1 MADMKYE
8 SDVQKY
14 LDIQSQYTVEFT
26 KWENRV
32 TKILKRYRDDTRSA
46 SGNETAKFNILW
58 SNVQTLKPAV
68 YARMPKADV
77 SRRFVDNDPVARVAA
92 LLLER
97 ALNYEIEHF
106 SDFRSCVDHSVED
119 RFLGGRGVGWVRY
132 EPHIETVEPDTEIT
146 DDASSQAAELNEG
159 KEGEPDE
166 KIAWE
171 CSPTDYV
178 HWKDFGHNAAR
189 TWEEVNQVWRWVYMS
204 EASFNKRFPKFK
216 GKVPFDS
223 APDQLNKYTQQSAP
237 HKDKAKVCELWD
249 METGK
254 VCWFAK
260 NYPKMLDKVD
270 DPLDLEGFFPCAK
283 PLYATTTSDSLVP
296 VPDFVLYQD
305 QANELDILSDR
316 IDGLIKALRVRGIYD
331 SSVPEL
337 QRLLTEGDNNTLVPT
352 DKWAVFSE
360 KGGLKGTIDLLP
372 LDMIA
377 GALLQC
383 YNAQTNVKGQIYEIT
398 GISDIIRGESVAS
411 ETATA
416 QQIKGQWAGLRLKSM
431 QDGVAL
437 FASHLIQLKAQV
449 ICDKYQ
455 PETILSYAAATQL
468 SAADQ
473 ALIPKALELLKN
485 DPLCTFRIEV
495 EADSLVM
502 LDEAQDKADRVEFT
516 KAMAQLLPQAVAAGA
531 QVPEMVPF
539 ILGGIQ
545 YFVGGFKQARTLEGT
560 LDQALEAL
568 KAKQAQNAANPQ
580 PTKEQMEAQAESQK
594 VQAQGQVDAQLTQ
607 IKTKSAET
615 IAGITAQANIAIEKM
630 RTDHQSQ
637 LRAAEITAEQNFERW
652 KEQLDN
658 ATKIQIARIS
668 AGTDAGNPEDQAAS
682 QAAAQE
688 IISALGNHMQ
698 AIQQHLDATLQT
710 QAAIHQDAMGRM
722 GETIKALSAP
732 KRVVR
737 GQDGRIAGIEPV
749 MQPGTQTVQ

>member
-1 MADMKYE
+1 MTVKYE

-32 TKILKRYRDDTRSA
+32 TKILKRYRDDTRSS

-77 SRRFVDNDPVARVAA
+77 SRRFIDNDPIARVAA

-97 ALNYEIEHF
+97 ALDYEIEHY
-106 SDFRSCVDHSVED
+106 SDFRSCMDHSVED

-132 EPHIETVEPDTEIT
+132 EPHFETLPDEEGSEIT
-146 DDASSQAAELNEG
+146 DDASSVAAEDDAG
-159 KEGEPDE
+159 DGDEPDE
-166 KIAWE
+166 KISWE

-204 EASFNKRFPKFK
+204 ETAFNKRFPKFK

-223 APDQLNKYTQQSAP
+223 GPDQLNKYTQKSDQ
-237 HKDKAKVCELWD
+237 KDKAKVCELWD

-254 VCWFAK
+254 ACWFAK
-260 NYPKMLDKVD
+260 NYPKMLDEVD
-270 DPLDLEGFFPCAK
+270 DPLELEGFFPCGK
-283 PLYATTTSDSLVP
+283 PLYATTTSDTLVP

-337 QRLLTEGDNNTLVPT
+337 QRLMTEGDNNTLVPT

-437 FASHLIQLKAQV
+437 FASELLRLKAQI
-449 ICDKYQ
+449 ICGKYQ
-455 PETILSYAAATQL
+455 AQTIKDYAAASQL
-468 SAADQ
+468 TPADQ
-473 ALIPKALELLKN
+473 ALIPQALELLKN

-495 EADSLVM
+495 ESNSLVM
-502 LDEAQDKADRVEFT
+502 LDEAQDKADRIEFT

-560 LDQALEAL
+560 LDQALEQL
-568 KAKQAQNAANPQ
+568 KEKAAKNAANPQ
-580 PTKEQMEAQAESQK
+580 PTKEQMESQAEMQK
-594 VQAQGQVDAQLTQ
+594 AQAQGQIDAQIAQ
-607 IKTKSAET
+607 MKGQSAEQVAT
-615 IAGITAQANIAIEKM
+615 ITAQANLALEKM

-637 LRAAEITAEQNFERW
+637 LRAAEISAEQNFERW
-652 KEQLDN
+652 KEEFDN
-658 ATKIQIARIS
+658 ATKIKIARIS
-668 AGTDAGNPEDQAAS
+668 AGTDGASPEDVES
-682 QAAAQE
+682 SNAAAQE
-688 IISALGNHMQ
+688 ILNALGDHMHAVQ
-698 AIQQHLDATLQT
+698 EHLSNSLQT
-710 QAAIHQDAMGRM
+710 QAALHQDAMSKM
-722 GETIKALSAP
+722 GDTIKALAAP
-732 KRVVR
+732 KRVIR
-737 GQDGRIAGIEPV
+737 GPDGRVSGIEPI
-749 MQPGTQTVQ
+749 MQPSTQTVQ